1 MHEVL
6 NFVILSALML
16 TCVSTSAQDFKSEPE
31 FDCGTITSNELGTV
45 VYKDYSH
52 GFSFELPENWMGN
65 RLFLRGPAEAAQIL
79 VNPMIANSDPKFYV
93 TEPAKPTGSETINGL
108 TWTALTWD
116 QGGRGYYIYS
126 HGVAI
131 EFFAAAFGKK
141 KTVDPSALAALQ
153 QVLSTFTFFDDPYRI
168 DRQLDG
174 LRVGQKLGD
183 LTITRIIPGAGG
195 FEHPLATV
203 EFAGQLTISGDMV
216 LPSPTMG
223 GGWSPYQLYPDDQT
237 RQSMPH
243 FKCPIENLVSITK
256 NTVGVGLRNQQFTNE
271 QFARVPSIRRSHLWY
286 EAETTIVVDKIAQ
299 NFSYLGETSPG
310 ILAKLVRVISKKEGP
325 WR

>member
-1 MHEVL
+1 MHMRKVL
-6 NFVILSALML
+6 SFVILAELIL
-16 TCVSTSAQDFKSEPE
+16 TCVSSLAQGFKSEPE
-31 FDCGTITSNELGTV
+31 FDCGTITSNGSGAM
-45 VYKDYSH
+45 VYQDYGH
-52 GFSFELPENWMGN
+52 GFSFEFPSNWMGN

-79 VNPMIANSDPKFYV
+79 VNPMTANSDPKFYF

-108 TWTALTWD
+108 TWTVLTWE
-116 QGGRGYYIYS
+116 QGGRGYYTYS

-131 EFFAAAFGKK
+131 EFFAAAFGKDK
-141 KTVDPSALAALQ
+141 AVDPAALVALQ

-168 DRQLDG
+168 DRQLDA

-203 EFAGQLTISGDMV
+203 EFAGQLRISGDMV
-216 LPSPTMG
+216 LPSPSMG

-243 FKCPIENLVSITK
+243 LKCPVENLISVTK

-271 QFARVPSIRRSHLWY
+271 QFARVPSIRGSHLWY
-286 EAETTIVVDKIAQ
+286 EAETIIVVDKIAQ

-310 ILAKLVRVISKKEGP
+310 ILAKLVKVISKKEGP
-325 WR
+325 

>member
-1 MHEVL
+1 MYMREVL
-6 NFVILSALML
+6 SFVILAELML
-16 TCVSTSAQDFKSEPE
+16 TCVSSSAQGFRSEPE
-31 FDCGTITSNELGTV
+31 FDCGTITSNGSGAM
-45 VYKDYSH
+45 VYQDYSH
-52 GFSFELPENWMGN
+52 GFRFEFPGNWMGN

-93 TEPAKPTGSETINGL
+93 TESAKPTGSETINGL

-116 QGGRGYYIYS
+116 QGGRGYYTYS

-168 DRQLDG
+168 DRQLDA
-174 LRVGQKLGD
+174 LRIGQKLGD

-195 FEHPLATV
+195 FEHPLATI

-216 LPSPTMG
+216 LPSPSMLG
-223 GGWSPYQLYPDDQT
+223 AWSRYQLYPDDQT

-243 FKCPIENLVSITK
+243 LKCPVENLVSITK

-271 QFARVPSIRRSHLWY
+271 QFARVPSIRGSHVWY
-286 EAETTIVVDKIAQ
+286 EAQTTIVVDKIAQ

-310 ILAKLVRVISKKEGP
+310 ILAKLVKVISKKEGP
-325 WR
+325 